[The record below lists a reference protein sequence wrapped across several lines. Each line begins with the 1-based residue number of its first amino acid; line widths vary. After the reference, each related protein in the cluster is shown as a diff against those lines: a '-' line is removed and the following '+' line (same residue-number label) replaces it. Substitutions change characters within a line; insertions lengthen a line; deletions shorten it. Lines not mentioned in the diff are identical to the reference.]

1 MASRRLGTAL
11 AGFAAAFLVAA
22 SAWAQAPQN
31 LRGEVK
37 AVAGNKVT
45 LAERGGETVTLNLKD
60 EMPIGVLVPA
70 KAEDLAQ
77 GKFIAITAM
86 PRSDGKLQARV
97 IQFFPPNVRPAP
109 GHRPWD
115 AAPGSTMTNADIA
128 GVVSAG
134 GGNEIKVKYQGGE
147 QTVVTGPDTQ
157 FVAVAPPDKSQLK
170 PGAQAFAVGQKQPDG
185 SYNVVRISIGKDGL
199 KPMM

>member
-1 MASRRLGTAL
+1 MASGRIGTAL
-11 AGFAAAFLVAA
+11 IGFAAALVVAA

-37 AVAGNKVT
+37 SVEGNKVT
-45 LAERGGETVTLNLKD
+45 LAERGGETITVNLKD
-60 EMPIGVLVPA
+60 DTPIGVLVAA
-70 KAEDLAQ
+70 KPEDLAQ

-86 PRSDGKLQARV
+86 PRPDGKLQAQV

-115 AAPGSTMTNADIA
+115 AAPGSTMTNADID
-128 GVVSAG
+128 GVVSSG
-134 GGNEIKVKYQGGE
+134 GGNEIKVKYQDGE

-157 FVAVAPPDKSQLK
+157 FVAIAPPDRAQLK
-170 PGAQAFAVGQKQPDG
+170 PGAQAFLVGQKQPDG

-199 KPMM
+199 KPKI